1 MKNLIT
7 ILIVALTF
15 TSCYDDYITDFK
27 YSSVYFSYQYDVRT
41 FVVGEGMKFD
51 FGVGLG
57 GVSKNT
63 KERIISYSIDPTLIT
78 PAALTAMQTS
88 SATYIKNAMLPVTI
102 ANFGLLPASMYTL
115 TNAESFV
122 IQKDQHTGRVTIR
135 PDSAAFLADPKSLL
149 PNYVL
154 PLRLISS
161 SAGDS
166 ILATKKTTIIGVKYE
181 NMLFG
186 NYWHGGKVIRYT
198 SANVLKDTIRY
209 YTTIPQA
216 EAKVWVLKTTAPFEL
231 SINGYANV
239 TSTKPE
245 LKLTLNSDGTIAID
259 RATGSTFAY
268 SAEGA
273 STFNKA
279 KLLQN
284 RKIFLSY
291 KYTDAQGNICYATD
305 TLTFRNRIRDGVN
318 EWQDENPANY

>member
-7 ILIVALTF
+7 ILFVALTL
-15 TSCYDDYITDFK
+15 TSCYDDYITDYKF
-27 YSSVYFSYQYDVRT
+27 SSVYFTYQYDVRT

-57 GVSKNT
+57 GVTKNT
-63 KERIISYSIDPTLIT
+63 KQRIVSYEIDPSLIT
-78 PAALTAMQTS
+78 PEALAAMKAS
-88 SATYIKNAMLPVTI
+88 SLAYIKTATTPVT
-102 ANFGLLPASMYTL
+102 AFSLLPSNFYSL
-115 TNAESFV
+115 TDGAKFV
-122 IQKDQHTGRVTIR
+122 IEKGQQVGRVTIR
-135 PDSAAFLADPKSLL
+135 PDSAAFLADPKTLD

-154 PLRLISS
+154 PLRITGSS
-161 SAGDS
+161 TADS
-166 ILATKKTTIIGVKYE
+166 ILPLKKTTIIGVKYE

-186 NYWHGGKVIRYT
+186 NYWHGGRVIRYT
-198 SANVLKDTIRY
+198 PANVLKDTIKY
-209 YTTIPQA
+209 YTAIPQA
-216 EAKVWVLKTTAPFEL
+216 ENKVWVLKTVAPFQL
-231 SINGYANV
+231 TINGYANV

-245 LKLTLNSDGTIAID
+245 LKLTLNSDGSVSVD

-268 SAEGA
+268 SAEGT

-291 KYTDAQGNICYATD
+291 KYTDTSGNICYATD

-318 EWQDENPANY
+318 EWQDENPANYN

>member
-1 MKNLIT
+1 MKKLIT
-7 ILIVALTF
+7 FLIIALAF
-15 TSCYDDYITDFK
+15 TSCYDNYISDYKFNST
-27 YSSVYFSYQYDVRT
+27 YFAYQYDVRT

-51 FGVGLG
+51 IGVGLG
-57 GVSKNT
+57 GVTVNSKDRVIN
-63 KERIISYSIDPTLIT
+63 YVIDPSLIT
-78 PAALTAMQTS
+78 ADALTAMKGS
-88 SATYIKNAMLPVTI
+88 SATYIKSAMTPVT
-102 ANFGLLPASMYTL
+102 ALTLLPANYYSL
-115 TNAESFV
+115 TDGAKFIITKGQQV
-122 IQKDQHTGRVTIR
+122 GRITIR
-135 PDSAAFLADPKSLL
+135 PDSASFLADPKSLD

-154 PLRLISS
+154 PFVISS
-161 SAGDS
+161 GDVDS
-166 ILATKKTTIIGVKYE
+166 ILPLKKTTIIGVKYE

-198 SANVLKDTIRY
+198 SANVLKDTVKY

-216 EAKVWVLKTTAPFEL
+216 EAKIWVLKTTAPFEL

-239 TSTKPE
+239 TSTKAE
-245 LKLTLNSDGTIAID
+245 LKLTLNSDGTITID

-268 SAEGA
+268 TAEGTSA
-273 STFNKA
+273 FNKA

-291 KYTDAQGNICYATD
+291 KYTDTAGNICYATD